1 MITASDENELMVEGI
16 IVNMD
21 SYALMSFL
29 SKNRI
34 TSESEIKFNKDKY
47 FLSIYLHSLFLF
59 SILQKMRKDDER
71 LKPIEIDEFISNMI
85 KPYASFLMYE
95 NHHVTKL
102 AFDE

>member
-1 MITASDENELMVEGI
+1 MLA
-16 IVNMD
+16 MD
-21 SYALMSFL
+21 LWPCQARL
-29 SKNRI
+29 I
-34 TSESEIKFNKDKY
+34 
-47 FLSIYLHSLFLF
+47 
-59 SILQKMRKDDER
+59 R

>member
-1 MITASDENELMVEGI
+1 MVEGI

-21 SYALMSFL
+21 SYTLMSFL

-34 TSESEIKFNKDKY
+34 TSESEIKYNKDKY

-59 SILQKMRKDDER
+59 SILQKMRKEDER
-71 LKPIEIDEFISNMI
+71 LNPIEIDEFISNMI

-95 NHHVTKL
+95 NYHVTKL